1 MMSNSLVSRALK
13 LLEDGKSDEE
23 ILAILAKENPTR
35 DSRAIELAL
44 GMSKGRETTNKI
56 GGELP

>member
-1 MMSNSLVSRALK
+1 MTSKSLVSRALK
-13 LLEDGKSDEE
+13 LLENGKSDEE

-35 DSRAIELAL
+35 NFRAIELAL
-44 GMSKGRETTNKI
+44 RMSKGRKTDNEI